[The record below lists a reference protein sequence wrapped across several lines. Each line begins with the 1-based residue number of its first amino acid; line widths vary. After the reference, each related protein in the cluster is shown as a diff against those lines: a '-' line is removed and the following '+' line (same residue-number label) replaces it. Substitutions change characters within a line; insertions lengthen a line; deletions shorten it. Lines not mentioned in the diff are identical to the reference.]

1 MDNQKHEALLRRHD
15 VEKRTG
21 ISRSQLF
28 ELIRRGEFPKPIP
41 LVGRTRAWVESDIS
55 AWIASRI
62 EAARLVGN
70 SR

>member
-1 MDNQKHEALLRRHD
+1 MDNQKREVLLRRHD

-41 LVGRTRAWVESDIS
+41 LVGRTRAWVESDVS
-55 AWIASRI
+55 AWIAGRI
-62 EAARLVGN
+62 DAARAGEP